1 VKLLQVKPEQ
11 GAKRQKLKTVSFEE
25 SLVKEKKNRTP
36 KKSLK
41 VEPISLEGESP
52 VPVPSPPKTPKKPP
66 PSVDELVALWQGN
79 IDSDMS
85 DTVFSS
91 QWRRLPSETRHQV
104 LPRLIINFFE
114 VILYCP
120 IRNKEQFYLD
130 AMLVQAEP
138 AATWLQLVF
147 NARSPATDTKEFL
160 DGVFEVLKDDAAL
173 EPHDRLS
180 KYLAHFSTFPSLRLL
195 HSWLSLCP
203 SDHFTGYWR
212 VPASRWL
219 LTYIDEVRSV
229 ADYEKSVFLIDGKP
243 PPKAVASADAP
254 PPTLAEQVIN
264 HIHLADPEFLVKV
277 SRLRQADKGITNQA
291 ELNAAL
297 IKALLPPFL
306 AEQVLGACEPLPVC
320 DCENLCQLCF
330 GDTAER
336 LISGLDKDW
345 MPEGRAR
352 VCKACQ
358 MFNVL
363 GKQQTLTK
371 EFVCQ
376 ALLQRVV
383 E

>member
-1 VKLLQVKPEQ
+1 
-11 GAKRQKLKTVSFEE
+11 
-25 SLVKEKKNRTP
+25 
-36 KKSLK
+36 
-41 VEPISLEGESP
+41 
-52 VPVPSPPKTPKKPP
+52 
-66 PSVDELVALWQGN
+66 
-79 IDSDMS
+79 
-85 DTVFSS
+85 
-91 QWRRLPSETRHQV
+91 
-104 LPRLIINFFE
+104 
-114 VILYCP
+114 
-120 IRNKEQFYLD
+120 
-130 AMLVQAEP
+130 
-138 AATWLQLVF
+138 
-147 NARSPATDTKEFL
+147 
-160 DGVFEVLKDDAAL
+160 VFEVLQDNDAL

-219 LTYIDEVRSV
+219 LTYIDEVR
-229 ADYEKSVFLIDGKP
+229 YEKSVLVIDIKT
-243 PPKAVASADAP
+243 

-264 HIHLADPEFLVKV
+264 HIHISDPEFLVKA
-277 SRLRQADKGITNQA
+277 SRLRQADKSIRSQA
-291 ELNAAL
+291 ELNTAL
-297 IKALLPPFL
+297 LKALLPPFL